1 MSTIQE
7 WNERYALKFAGA
19 EALPRAQRVLLSL
32 VGSGQRV
39 LDVGCGSGFYT
50 TQFRDLGNKMAA
62 TDITVEGVRTVVQ
75 TGVPVTLSDVE
86 KGLPFADESFDMV
99 PFIEVVEHLLRP
111 DLALREI
118 RRILRPGGLLLL
130 TTPNYAH
137 WVLRLLYLF
146 GVLPV
151 GLRSRPYAGFASR
164 RQADTIPPWL
174 DPHIRFFSPHSLR
187 DYLSDG
193 GFDLLL
199 LRSTFVA
206 FPSGLAPYLPFFL
219 GFPLRVLGKLLGNPD
234 FAGDHFPSLLAAGM
248 MVKAVKR

>member
-75 TGVPVTLSDVE
+75 TGIPVTLSDVE

-164 RQADTIPPWL
+164 RQADTIPPGS
-174 DPHIRFFSPHSLR
+174 IRTFVSSRHTPSETISVTEDSICYYCAARSWPFPVAWRRICPSFSAFLCGYWANCWGTRTLPAIT
-187 DYLSDG
+187 
-193 GFDLLL
+193 F
-199 LRSTFVA
+199 LRSWPRA
-206 FPSGLAPYLPFFL
+206 
-219 GFPLRVLGKLLGNPD
+219 
-234 FAGDHFPSLLAAGM
+234 
-248 MVKAVKR
+248 